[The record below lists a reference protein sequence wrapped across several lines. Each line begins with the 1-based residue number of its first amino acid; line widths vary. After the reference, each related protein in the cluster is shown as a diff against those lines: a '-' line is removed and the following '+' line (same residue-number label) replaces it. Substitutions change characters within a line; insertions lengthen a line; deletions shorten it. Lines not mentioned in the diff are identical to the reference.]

1 MPVISHMEGH
11 SKPTSR
17 MLRKSPNSFSFS
29 RIRRMNEVIKMAKWA
44 LQAVCGSNRRVRNRY
59 YLLQVPVLKTIH
71 YIYDVLVQCF
81 FGIYVILIQ
90 TITSS
95 HKVEPLLYYFIGHPD
110 RFISIDSI
118 VSTYYFD
125 RAIVLHSI
133 LKMLLDFHP
142 FYPHW

>member
-1 MPVISHMEGH
+1 LGTIAIAKPKHFGSQYYLMPVISHMEDH

-29 RIRRMNEVIKMAKWA
+29 RIRRMNEVIKRAKWA
-44 LQAVCGSNRRVRNRY
+44 LQAVCGSNRRLRNRY
-59 YLLQVPVLKTIH
+59 SLLQVPVLKTIH

-110 RFISIDSI
+110 RFISN
-118 VSTYYFD
+118 
-125 RAIVLHSI
+125 R
-133 LKMLLDFHP
+133 
-142 FYPHW
+142 